1 MSFQFDTLHI
11 THQLTTGVGY
21 PYCFGLAEKTIRGSV
36 YLDGPTIIGDE
47 NSFRTVQG
55 SVMIGPCN
63 NTDSPLPRIC
73 PQIPLPGGTK
83 LKVCGVEIEAG
94 PFRVE
99 NGQRVP
105 DTRPGDPYSLVVRS
119 GFHVTRDPGSLGTEC
134 PTDGAGPGPG
144 ITTFSDCAALF
155 VGNLDVVGNTRIAG
169 DMISEGDGIFFG
181 NVVIR
186 ETKGLDARGDLGVEN
201 NVKLGG
207 TLDAGGEVYSNCRGH
222 KLSAKKDFDIP
233 HPSKEGWRLRHVCIE
248 GPTADVYFRGRIK
261 NQKEISLPSY
271 WKGLV
276 DPLSITVTLTPVGSH
291 QDVIIKRI
299 DEEKVYLQ
307 SKGNMPI
314 DCFYHV
320 YGERMDCEKNI
331 PEYEGLTIEDY
342 PGDNNDYNHNNG

>member
-1 MSFQFDTLHI
+1 MSFQFDSLHI
-11 THQLTTGVGY
+11 THQLTTGIGY
-21 PYCFGLAEKTIRGSV
+21 PECFGFAEKTIRGSV

-47 NSFRTVQG
+47 NAFKTVEA
-55 SVMIGPCN
+55 SVMIAPGN
-63 NTDSPLPRIC
+63 NTDSPVPRMC
-73 PQIPLPGGTK
+73 PQTPLPGGDR
-83 LKVCGVEIEAG
+83 VEICGLPEILAG
-94 PFRVE
+94 PLLS
-99 NGQRVP
+99 GLKGAKIP
-105 DTRPGDPYSLVVRS
+105 DIRPGDPYTLVVRS
-119 GFHVTRDPGSLGTEC
+119 GIGLARDPESLGTEC
-134 PTDGAGPGPG
+134 PTDGAGPGPV
-144 ITTFSDCAALF
+144 IKTFSRYAALF
-155 VGNLDVVGNTRIAG
+155 DGNLAVIGDIRINGDVVTN
-169 DMISEGDGIFFG
+169 GDGVFRG
-181 NVVIR
+181 NVVI
-186 ETKGLDARGDLGVEN
+186 KKKDDSFGDLGVDN
-201 NVKLGG
+201 DIRLGG
-207 TLDAGGEVYSNCRGH
+207 TLDAQGEVYSNCRGH

-299 DEEKVYLQ
+299 DEEKIYLQ

-331 PEYEGLTIEDY
+331 TEYEGLTIDDY
-342 PGDNNDYNHNNG
+342 PGDNSDYNHNNG